1 MKIDVQQMSER
12 LARDPTISDYDFWR
26 ALKSLEDEL
35 YRIRSKT
42 DPIPIDLVFARAI
55 LRRARQSRDFGSLV

>member
-1 MKIDVQQMSER
+1 MKIDVQQMSDR

-35 YRIRSKT
+35 YHLRITS
-42 DPIPIDLVFARAI
+42 DPIPIDLIFARAI
-55 LRRARQSRDFGSLV
+55 LRRARQSRDCGAVF